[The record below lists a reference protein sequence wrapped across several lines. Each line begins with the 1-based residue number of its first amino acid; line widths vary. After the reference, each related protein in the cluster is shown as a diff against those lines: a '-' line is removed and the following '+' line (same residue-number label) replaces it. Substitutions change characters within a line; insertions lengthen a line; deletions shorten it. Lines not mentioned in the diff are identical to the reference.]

1 VKSLRRL
8 VDTHAHLSD
17 LEDKEGVA
25 QRARKEGVDAI
36 IAVGANLTTSRAT
49 MAWAEACPGY
59 VYPALGIH
67 PTEWAEDCISE
78 TLQYIRDSVNEAVAI
93 GEIGLD
99 YWEREARKNKDVRE
113 KQRQI
118 YTRMLEIAREYDK
131 PVSVHGRGS
140 WRDVLNLASEHGP
153 KWAVFHWYSGPIDVL
168 GGILDHGYFISA
180 TPAAEYSRDHRA
192 ALAQAPLDR
201 IVIETDAPVYM
212 RNRDRNSE
220 PSDLPITVRAL
231 TRLKDTAVDEV
242 ARVTTK
248 NAERIFGI

>member
-1 VKSLRRL
+1 MRRL

-17 LEDKEGVA
+17 LDDKEGVA
-25 QRARKEGVDAI
+25 QRARKEEVDAI

-49 MAWAEACPGY
+49 IAWAEAYPGY

-67 PTEWAEDCISE
+67 PTEWAEDCIPD
-78 TLQYIRDSVNEAVAI
+78 TIQYIRDNVNESVAI

-131 PVSVHGRGS
+131 PVSIHGRGS
-140 WRDVLNLASEHGP
+140 WNDALDLASEHGP
-153 KWAVFHWYSGPIDVL
+153 ERAVFHWYSGPSDVL
-168 GGILDHGYFISA
+168 GDILDRGYFISA

-220 PSDLPITVRAL
+220 PSDLPITVRSLA
-231 TRLKDTAVDEV
+231 RLKDTVEDEV
-242 ARVTTK
+242 AQVTTR